1 MFSPLEQF
9 DLIPLFF
16 LSFSNYDLTFFN
28 IFVPLS
34 LIIVLFLVINL
45 FKFYFKLIPYNFQ
58 CIFENIV
65 EFIFSIIKSQIGKE
79 GYLFF
84 PFIFTVFS
92 FVLFANLLSI
102 IPFGIAL
109 TSHLIV
115 TMWLSL
121 SICSAIFVL
130 GLVYKNLAFL
140 KIFIPKCPLA
150 LLPVLI
156 MIELFSYV
164 IRAFS
169 LSIRLTANILAG
181 HTLVNII
188 SVFILN
194 ALAVHLIFSFIGF
207 VGIFAVLLLELGVA
221 CLQAYVLTILVCIY
235 LKDVLSS
242 EGGH

>member
-9 DLIPLFF
+9 DVIPLIFF
-16 LSFSNYDLTFFN
+16 SIGNYDITFFN
-28 IFVPLS
+28 IFLPLL
-34 LIIVLFLVINL
+34 LIITFLFVVESFYIN
-45 FKFYFKLIPYNFQ
+45 YKLIPSNIQY
-58 CIFENIV
+58 IFESLI
-65 EFIFSIIKSQIGKE
+65 EFIIGIIKNQIGKE
-79 GYLFF
+79 GFLFL
-84 PFIFTVFS
+84 PFIFTTFT
-92 FVLFANLLSI
+92 FVLLANLLSV

-130 GLVYKNLAFL
+130 GLLYNNLKFL

-156 MIELFSYV
+156 LIELFSYI

-188 SVFILN
+188 SVFIVNTLTIN
-194 ALAVHLIFSFIGF
+194 LLFSFLGF
-207 VGIFAVLLLELGVA
+207 LGIFAILLLELGVA
-221 CLQAYVLTILVCIY
+221 CLQAYVMTILICIY
-235 LKDVLSS
+235 LKDIFGS
-242 EGGH
+242 EH

>member
-9 DLIPLFF
+9 DVIPLI
-16 LSFSNYDLTFFN
+16 SFGFKNYDLSLFN
-28 IFVPLS
+28 IFVPLF
-34 LIIVLFLVINL
+34 LIILLFWALTL
-45 FKFYFKLIPYNFQ
+45 LKFYFKLVPYSVQ
-58 CIFENIV
+58 SVFENII
-65 EFIFSIIKSQIGKE
+65 EFIFNLIKGQIGKE
-79 GYLFF
+79 GYIFF
-84 PFIFTVFS
+84 PFIFTIFS

-102 IPFGIAL
+102 VPFGIAL
-109 TSHLIV
+109 TSHLIA

-121 SICSAIFVL
+121 SLCSGIFVL
-130 GLVYKNLAFL
+130 GLVYKNLEFL

-188 SVFILN
+188 SVFIIN
-194 ALAVHLIFSFIGF
+194 TLAVNYFFSFIGF
-207 VGIFAVLLLELGVA
+207 LGIFAILLLELGVA
-221 CLQAYVLTILVCIY
+221 CLQAYVLTILICIY

-242 EGGH
+242 EGH